1 MAGVRQSGYD
11 PAYMH
16 NLMIIIIDKSALSL
30 FCQSINMSSAS
41 SGNLVQSDR
50 EAVRLFLER
59 LRQHRLN
66 LNWSQAELARRAGLS
81 RPAYQNFENGYG
93 NITLRNLLKI
103 LGVLGLTNQ
112 FAQLIPPITDEPTL
126 ASLTRP
132 ARQRARRRPSV
143 VSPAAP

>member
-1 MAGVRQSGYD
+1 MAGVRQSAHD
-11 PAYMH
+11 PTSMH
-16 NLMIIIIDKSALSL
+16 YLIGIIIDLSALSL
-30 FCQSINMSSAS
+30 FYWLINMSSVS
-41 SGNLVQSDR
+41 SDNLVQSDR

-59 LRQHRLN
+59 LRQHRLK

-112 FAQLIPPITDEPTL
+112 FAQLIPPVTDEPTL

-132 ARQRARRRPSV
+132 TRQRARRRPSL

>member
-11 PAYMH
+11 PTYTH
-16 NLMIIIIDKSALSL
+16 YLIGIIIDLSALSL
-30 FCQSINMSSAS
+30 FYWLINMSSVS
-41 SGNLVQSDR
+41 SDNLVQSDR

-59 LRQHRLN
+59 LRQHRLK

-112 FAQLIPPITDEPTL
+112 FAQLIPPVTDEPTL

-132 ARQRARRRPSV
+132 TRQRARRRPSL